1 MNASNPAGDFAR
13 PTEDELAAAATISAS
28 TIHEAAGKIG
38 ALPAAIKP
46 LDPAIRVC
54 GPAFTV
60 KGAPGDNL
68 WLHYAL
74 AEAKPGDVLV
84 ADMGGLYEAGYWG
97 EVMTVS
103 AQARGIAGLVI
114 NGCVRDGRE
123 MIELGFPVFA
133 RGTCMRGTEKD
144 PNYNGALA
152 QPLPMGDVLI
162 EPGDLVIGDGDG
174 VVVIPR
180 AQVAEAIEASHAR
193 EAREAEMMDVLRTG
207 KTSVEI
213 YGWQR
218 K

>member
-1 MNASNPAGDFAR
+1 M
-13 PTEDELAAAATISAS
+13 ISAS

-46 LDPAIRVC
+46 LDPAQRVC

-68 WLHYAL
+68 WLHHAL
-74 AEAKPGDVLV
+74 DQAKPGDVLV
-84 ADMGGLYEAGYWG
+84 ADVGGHYDAGYWG

-103 AQARGIAGLVI
+103 AQARGLGGLVI
-114 NGCVRDGRE
+114 NGCVRDGQA
-123 MIELGFPVFA
+123 MIDLGFPVFA

-144 PNYNGALA
+144 HNFKGALA
-152 QPLPMGDVLI
+152 QPLPMGDVLVQ
-162 EPGDLVIGDGDG
+162 PGDLVIGDGDG

-180 AQVAEAIEASHAR
+180 DQISKAIAASNAR
-193 EAREAEMMDVLRTG
+193 DAREAEMMEVLRTG
-207 KTSVEI
+207 KTTVEI
-213 YGWQR
+213 YGWEM

>member
-1 MNASNPAGDFAR
+1 MSDRNSHSDFAR
-13 PTEDELAAAATISAS
+13 PTADQLAAAASISAS

-46 LDPAIRVC
+46 LDPAMRVC

-74 AEAKPGDVLV
+74 DQARPGDVLV
-84 ADMGGLYEAGYWG
+84 VDVGGLYDAGYWG
-97 EVMTVS
+97 EMMTVS
-103 AQARGIAGLVI
+103 AQARGLGGLVI

-123 MIELGFPVFA
+123 MIGLGFQVFA

-144 PNYNGALA
+144 QNFRGALA
-152 QPLPMGDVLI
+152 QPLPLGDVLVQA
-162 EPGDLVIGDGDG
+162 GDLVIGDGDG

-180 AQVAEAIEASHAR
+180 EQVGDAIAASNAR
-193 EAREAEMMDVLRTG
+193 DAREAEMMDVLRTG
-207 KTSVEI
+207 KTTVEI
-213 YGWQR
+213 YGW
-218 K
+218 

>member
-1 MNASNPAGDFAR
+1 MSGSKNYSDFPR
-13 PTEDELAAAATISAS
+13 PTAAQLAAAASISAS

-38 ALPAAIKP
+38 ALPSAIKP
-46 LDPAIRVC
+46 LNPAVEVR

-60 KGAPGDNL
+60 RGAPNDNL

-74 AEAKPGDVLV
+74 DQAQPGDVLV
-84 ADMGGLYEAGYWG
+84 ADMGGYYEAGYWG

-103 AQARGIAGLVI
+103 AQARGLGGLVI

-123 MIELGFPVFA
+123 MIEAGFPVFA

-144 PNYNGALA
+144 QNFKGALGEA
-152 QPLPMGDVLI
+152 LPMGDVLVQS
-162 EPGDLVIGDGDG
+162 GDLVIGDGDG

-180 AQVAEAIEASHAR
+180 GQIDEAIEASIAR
-193 EAREAEMMDVLRTG
+193 DAREAEMMDVLRTG

-213 YGWQR
+213 YGWEL

>member
-1 MNASNPAGDFAR
+1 MGEFAR
-13 PTEDELAAAATISAS
+13 PSAAQLAAAANLAAS

-60 KGAPGDNL
+60 KGPPGDNL
-68 WLHYAL
+68 WLHFAL
-74 AEAKPGDVLV
+74 AEARPGDVLV
-84 ADMGGLYEAGYWG
+84 VDVGGHYEAGYWG

-103 AQARGIAGLVI
+103 AQARKLAGLVI
-114 NGCVRDGRE
+114 NGCVRDGQA
-123 MIELGFPVFA
+123 MVSLGFPVFA

-144 PNYNGALA
+144 RNYKGQLA
-152 QPLPMGDVLI
+152 QPLAMGDVLI
-162 EPGDLVIGDGDG
+162 NPGDLVIGDGDG

-180 AQVAEAIEASHAR
+180 GQIDAAIEGSIAR
-193 EAREAEMMDVLRTG
+193 EAREAEMMEVLRTG

-218 K
+218 P

>member
-1 MNASNPAGDFAR
+1 MSDRNSHSDFAR
-13 PTEDELAAAATISAS
+13 PTADQLAAAVTISAS

-46 LDPAIRVC
+46 LDPAMRVC

-74 AEAKPGDVLV
+74 DQARPGDVLV
-84 ADMGGLYEAGYWG
+84 VDVGGLYDAGYWG
-97 EVMTVS
+97 EMMTVS
-103 AQARGIAGLVI
+103 AQARGLGGLVI

-123 MIELGFPVFA
+123 MIGLGFQVFA

-144 PNYNGALA
+144 QNFRGALA
-152 QPLPMGDVLI
+152 QPLPLGDVLVQA
-162 EPGDLVIGDGDG
+162 GDLVIGDGDG

-180 AQVAEAIEASHAR
+180 EQVADAIAASKAR
-193 EAREAEMMDVLRTG
+193 EDREAEMMDVLRTG
-207 KTSVEI
+207 KTTVEI
-213 YGWQR
+213 YGW
-218 K
+218 

>member
-1 MNASNPAGDFAR
+1 MSDRNSHNDFAR
-13 PTEDELAAAATISAS
+13 PTVDQLAAAASISAS

-46 LDPAIRVC
+46 LDPAMRVC

-74 AEAKPGDVLV
+74 DQARPGDVLV
-84 ADMGGLYEAGYWG
+84 VDVGGLYDAGYWG
-97 EVMTVS
+97 EMMTVS
-103 AQARGIAGLVI
+103 AQARGLGGLVI

-123 MIELGFPVFA
+123 MIGLGFQVFA

-144 PNYNGALA
+144 RNFKGALA
-152 QPLPMGDVLI
+152 QPLPLGDVLVQA
-162 EPGDLVIGDGDG
+162 GDLVIGDGDG

-180 AQVAEAIEASHAR
+180 EQVGDAIAASNAR
-193 EAREAEMMDVLRTG
+193 DAREAEMMDVLRTG
-207 KTSVEI
+207 KTTVEI
-213 YGWQR
+213 YGW
-218 K
+218 

>member
-1 MNASNPAGDFAR
+1 MSDRNSHSDFAR
-13 PTEDELAAAATISAS
+13 PTAGQLAAAASISAS

-46 LDPAIRVC
+46 LDPAMRVC

-74 AEAKPGDVLV
+74 DQARPGDVLV
-84 ADMGGLYEAGYWG
+84 VDVGGLYDAGYWG
-97 EVMTVS
+97 EMMTVS
-103 AQARGIAGLVI
+103 AQARGLGGLVI

-123 MIELGFPVFA
+123 MIGLGFQVFA

-144 PNYNGALA
+144 QNFRGALA
-152 QPLPMGDVLI
+152 QPLPLGDVLVQA
-162 EPGDLVIGDGDG
+162 GDLVIGDGDG

-180 AQVAEAIEASHAR
+180 EQVADAIAASNAR

-207 KTSVEI
+207 KTTVEI
-213 YGWQR
+213 YGW
-218 K
+218 

>member
-1 MNASNPAGDFAR
+1 MSSDFSR
-13 PTEDELAAAATISAS
+13 PTDDQLAAAASISAS

-46 LDPAIRVC
+46 LDPAVRVC

-84 ADMGGLYEAGYWG
+84 ADMGGLYDAGYWG

-103 AQARGIAGLVI
+103 AQAHSLGGLVI
-114 NGCVRDGRE
+114 NACVRDGQA
-123 MIELGFPVFA
+123 MIDLGFPVFA

-144 PNYNGALA
+144 PGFKGALA
-152 QPLPMGDVLI
+152 EPLPMGDVLVQA
-162 EPGDLVIGDGDG
+162 GDLVIGDGDG

-180 AQVAEAIEASHAR
+180 EQVADAIAASNAR
-193 EAREAEMMDVLRTG
+193 DAREAEMMEVLRSG
-207 KTSVEI
+207 KTTVEI
-213 YGWQR
+213 YGWER

>member
-1 MNASNPAGDFAR
+1 MSDRNSHSDFAR
-13 PTEDELAAAATISAS
+13 PTADQLAAAASISAS

-46 LDPAIRVC
+46 LDPAMRVC

-74 AEAKPGDVLV
+74 DQARPGDVLV
-84 ADMGGLYEAGYWG
+84 VDVGGLYDAGYWG
-97 EVMTVS
+97 EMMTVS
-103 AQARGIAGLVI
+103 AQARGLGGLVI

-123 MIELGFPVFA
+123 MIGLRFQVFA

-144 PNYNGALA
+144 RNFKGALA
-152 QPLPMGDVLI
+152 QPLPLGDVLVQA
-162 EPGDLVIGDGDG
+162 GDLVIGDGDG

-180 AQVAEAIEASHAR
+180 EQVGDAIAASNAR
-193 EAREAEMMDVLRTG
+193 DAREAEMMDVLRTG
-207 KTSVEI
+207 KTTVEI
-213 YGWQR
+213 YGW
-218 K
+218 

>member
-1 MNASNPAGDFAR
+1 MSDRNSHSDFAR
-13 PTEDELAAAATISAS
+13 PTVDQLAAAASISAS

-46 LDPAIRVC
+46 LDPAMRVC

-74 AEAKPGDVLV
+74 DQARPGDVLV
-84 ADMGGLYEAGYWG
+84 VDVGGLYDAGYWG
-97 EVMTVS
+97 EMMTVS
-103 AQARGIAGLVI
+103 AQARGLGGLVI

-123 MIELGFPVFA
+123 MIGLGFQVFA

-144 PNYNGALA
+144 QNFRGALA
-152 QPLPMGDVLI
+152 QPLPLGDVLVQA
-162 EPGDLVIGDGDG
+162 GDLVIGDGDG

-180 AQVAEAIEASHAR
+180 EQVAAAIAASNAR
-193 EAREAEMMDVLRTG
+193 DAREAEMMDVLRTG
-207 KTSVEI
+207 KTTVEI
-213 YGWQR
+213 YGW
-218 K
+218 

>member
-1 MNASNPAGDFAR
+1 MSDRNSHSDFAR
-13 PTEDELAAAATISAS
+13 PPADQLAAAATISAS

-46 LDPAIRVC
+46 LDPAMRVC

-74 AEAKPGDVLV
+74 DQARPGDVLV
-84 ADMGGLYEAGYWG
+84 VDVGGLYDAGYWG
-97 EVMTVS
+97 EMMTVS
-103 AQARGIAGLVI
+103 AQARGLGGLVI

-123 MIELGFPVFA
+123 MIGLRFQVFA

-144 PNYNGALA
+144 QNFRGALA
-152 QPLPMGDVLI
+152 QPLPLGDVLVQA
-162 EPGDLVIGDGDG
+162 GDLVIGDGDG

-180 AQVAEAIEASHAR
+180 EQVADAIAASNAR

-207 KTSVEI
+207 KTTVEI
-213 YGWQR
+213 YGW
-218 K
+218 

>member
-1 MNASNPAGDFAR
+1 MSDRNSHSYFAR
-13 PTEDELAAAATISAS
+13 PTADQLAAAASISAS

-46 LDPAIRVC
+46 LDPAMRVC

-74 AEAKPGDVLV
+74 DQARPGDVLV
-84 ADMGGLYEAGYWG
+84 VDVGGLYDAGYWG
-97 EVMTVS
+97 EMMTVS
-103 AQARGIAGLVI
+103 AQARGLGGLVI

-123 MIELGFPVFA
+123 MIGLGFQVFA

-144 PNYNGALA
+144 RNFKGALA
-152 QPLPMGDVLI
+152 QPLPLGDVLVQA
-162 EPGDLVIGDGDG
+162 GDLVIGDGDG

-180 AQVAEAIEASHAR
+180 EQVADAIAASNAR
-193 EAREAEMMDVLRTG
+193 DAREAEMMDVLRTG
-207 KTSVEI
+207 KTTVEI
-213 YGWQR
+213 YGW
-218 K
+218 

>member
-1 MNASNPAGDFAR
+1 MMSDRNSHSDFAR
-13 PTEDELAAAATISAS
+13 PTADQLAAAATISAS

-46 LDPAIRVC
+46 LDPAMRVC

-74 AEAKPGDVLV
+74 DQARPGDVLV
-84 ADMGGLYEAGYWG
+84 VDVGGLYDAGYWG
-97 EVMTVS
+97 EMMTVS
-103 AQARGIAGLVI
+103 AQARGLGGLVI

-123 MIELGFPVFA
+123 MIGLGFQVFA

-144 PNYNGALA
+144 QNFRGALA
-152 QPLPMGDVLI
+152 QPLPLGDVLVQA
-162 EPGDLVIGDGDG
+162 GDLVIGDGDG

-180 AQVAEAIEASHAR
+180 EQVADAIVASNAR
-193 EAREAEMMDVLRTG
+193 DAREAEMMDVLRTG
-207 KTSVEI
+207 KTTVEI
-213 YGWQR
+213 YGW
-218 K
+218 

>member
-1 MNASNPAGDFAR
+1 MSANNTVGDFAR
-13 PTEDELAAAATISAS
+13 PTAEELAAAASISAS
-28 TIHEAAGKIG
+28 TFHEAAGKIG

-46 LDPAIRVC
+46 LDPAMRVC

-60 KGAPGDNL
+60 TGAPGDNL

-84 ADMGGLYEAGYWG
+84 ANVGGHYDAGYWG

-114 NGCVRDGRE
+114 NGCVRDGQE
-123 MIELGFPVFA
+123 MIGLGFAAFA

-144 PNYNGALA
+144 PNFKGALA
-152 QPLPMGDVLI
+152 QPLPMGDVLVQ
-162 EPGDLVIGDGDG
+162 PGDLVIGDGDG

-180 AQVAEAIEASHAR
+180 EQVADAIDASNAR
-193 EAREAEMMDVLRTG
+193 EAREAEMMEVLRTG
-207 KTSVEI
+207 KTTVEI
-213 YGWQR
+213 YGWER

>member
-1 MNASNPAGDFAR
+1 MSANTPVGDFPR
-13 PTEDELAAAATISAS
+13 PSAEELAAAASISAS

-38 ALPAAIKP
+38 SLPAPIKP
-46 LDPAIRVC
+46 LDPSMRVC

-84 ADMGGLYEAGYWG
+84 VDVGGHYEAGYWG

-103 AQARGIAGLVI
+103 AQARGLGGLVI

-123 MIELGFPVFA
+123 MIGLGFQVFA

-144 PNYNGALA
+144 RNFKGALA
-152 QPLPMGDVLI
+152 QPLALGDVI
-162 EPGDLVIGDGDG
+162 VNAGDLVIGDGDG

-180 AQVAEAIEASHAR
+180 EQVGDAITASNAR

-213 YGWQR
+213 YGWER
-218 K
+218 T

>member
-1 MNASNPAGDFAR
+1 MSDRNSHSDFAR
-13 PTEDELAAAATISAS
+13 PTADQLAAAASISAS

-46 LDPAIRVC
+46 LDPAMRVC

-74 AEAKPGDVLV
+74 DQARPGDVLV
-84 ADMGGLYEAGYWG
+84 VDVGGLYDAGYWG
-97 EVMTVS
+97 EMMTVS
-103 AQARGIAGLVI
+103 AQARGLGGLVI

-123 MIELGFPVFA
+123 MIGLGFQVFA

-144 PNYNGALA
+144 RNFKGALA
-152 QPLPMGDVLI
+152 QPLPLGDVLVQA
-162 EPGDLVIGDGDG
+162 GDLVIGDGDG

-180 AQVAEAIEASHAR
+180 EQVGGAIAASNAR
-193 EAREAEMMDVLRTG
+193 DAREAEMMDVLRTG
-207 KTSVEI
+207 KTTVEI
-213 YGWQR
+213 YGW
-218 K
+218 